1 MRQSPASLLMVL
13 KLRPAL
19 SDEAKKSS
27 NFAQKPSTRVNDST
41 EIHAD
46 ASSSEKNRESPAAP
60 PNS

>member
-1 MRQSPASLLMVL
+1 MVL